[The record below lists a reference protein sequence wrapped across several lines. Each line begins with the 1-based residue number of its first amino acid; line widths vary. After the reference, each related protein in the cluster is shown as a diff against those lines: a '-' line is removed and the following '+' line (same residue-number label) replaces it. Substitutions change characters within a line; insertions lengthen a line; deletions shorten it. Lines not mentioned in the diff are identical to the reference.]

1 MYIAFLGNYFM
12 KKFNILVVEGN
23 LEKENVNF
31 KNSGIPTHAESLKE
45 SLSYYSSDLNID
57 VFNPCSE
64 LSFDKVLT
72 NIKKYDGLIWGGS
85 SLNIYNDC
93 IEIRRQI
100 SFMKECFK
108 NIKKILAI
116 CWGMQVAVTAAGGEV
131 KKSKNG
137 AHIGIASDIEINEKG
152 LNHPLYLSKNKK
164 FNSPAFNFD
173 EVVSLPKNAIHLASN
188 KINKIQSINFKSGVS
203 DVWGLQYHPEITY
216 HKMITLIK
224 FRKDRLINDR
234 KCFKDEKEIQDHI
247 SFIENEIKVSK
258 KESRMLELK
267 NWLEYLKVA

>member
-1 MYIAFLGNYFM
+1 M
-12 KKFNILVVEGN
+12 KNLNLLIVEGN
-23 LEKENVNF
+23 IQEENDTF
-31 KNSGIPTHAESLKE
+31 KLNGIPTHAESLKE
-45 SLSYYSSDLNID
+45 SLSYYTKDLNID
-57 VFNPCSE
+57 VFNPCFE
-64 LSFDKVLT
+64 KNFDKILL
-72 NIKKYDGLIWGGS
+72 NIRKYDGLIWGGS

-93 IEIRRQI
+93 IEIKRQI

-116 CWGMQVAVTAAGGEV
+116 CWGMQVAVTAAGGKV
-131 KKSKNG
+131 KKSEYG
-137 AHIGIASDIEINEKG
+137 AHIGIANDIEINENG
-152 LNHPLYLSKNKK
+152 INHLLYRSKEKK

-173 EVVSLPKNAIHLASN
+173 EVVTLPEGALHLASN

-224 FRKDRLINDR
+224 FRKDRLINLR
-234 KCFKDEKEIQDHI
+234 KCFKDEKEIQEHI
-247 SFIENEIKVSK
+247 SFIEKEIKISV

-267 NWLEYLKVA
+267 NWLEYLKAA

>member
-1 MYIAFLGNYFM
+1 M
-12 KKFNILVVEGN
+12 KNINLLVVEGN
-23 LEKENVNF
+23 IQKENANF
-31 KNSGIPTHAESLKE
+31 RNYGIQTHAESLKN
-45 SLSYYSSDLNID
+45 SLEYYSKDLNID

-64 LSFDKVLT
+64 KSFEKILP

-85 SLNIYNDC
+85 SLNIYDDC

-100 SFMKECFK
+100 AFMKECFK

-137 AHIGIASDIEINEKG
+137 AHIGIANDIEINENG
-152 LNHPLYLSKNKK
+152 LKHPLYLSKNKK

-173 EVVSLPKNAIHLASN
+173 EVVTLPRDSVHLASN
-188 KINKIQSINFKSGVS
+188 KINKIQSIHFKSGVS

-247 SFIENEIKVSK
+247 NFIENEIKVSK
-258 KESRMLELK
+258 IDSRMLELK

>member
-1 MYIAFLGNYFM
+1 MNNLNLLA
-12 KKFNILVVEGN
+12 VEGN
-23 LEKENVNF
+23 LQKENETF
-31 KNSGIPTHAESLKE
+31 KKSGIPTHAESLRE

-64 LSFDKVLT
+64 LSFDKILP

-108 NIKKILAI
+108 NIKNILAI

-131 KKSKNG
+131 KKSSNG
-137 AHIGIASDIEINEKG
+137 AHIGIANDIEINENG
-152 LNHPLYLSKNKK
+152 LKHPLYKSKNKK

-173 EVVSLPKNAIHLASN
+173 EVVKLPDGAVNLASN
-188 KINKIQSINFKSGVS
+188 KINKIQSIYFNSGIS

-224 FRKDRLINDR
+224 FRKDKLINIR
-234 KCFKDEKEIQDHI
+234 KCFNDEEEIQNHI
-247 SFIENEIKVSK
+247 NFIEEEIKRSEK
-258 KESRMLELK
+258 DSRMLELK
-267 NWLEYLKVA
+267 NWLDYLKAA